1 MGTLKYDGTT
11 TDFDDRVLAHVQL
24 AVIQKLRR
32 QESFSLAW
40 LGPEAGGGRTTIWV
54 HPAANITFHFSDPV
68 IGPID
73 RAWADK
79 LIIAA
84 GSPGGMFVMDADGK
98 PIPSA
103 DTTTFG

>member
-11 TDFDDRVLAHVQL
+11 TDFEDRVLAHVQL

-40 LGPEAGGGRTTIWV
+40 VGPQAGGGRTTIWV
-54 HPAANITFHFSDPV
+54 HPAANITFHYADPV

-84 GSPGGMFVMDADGK
+84 GTPSGMFVMDVDGK
-98 PIPSA
+98 PISSS

>member
-11 TDFDDRVLAHVQL
+11 TDFEDRVLAHVQL
-24 AVIQKLRR
+24 AVVQKLRR

-40 LGPEAGGGRTTIWV
+40 LGPQAGGGRTAIWL
-54 HPAANITFHFSDPV
+54 HPAANITFHYSNPV

-79 LIIAA
+79 LIVAA
-84 GSPGGMFVMDADGK
+84 STPGGMFVVDEEGK
-98 PIPSA
+98 PVSSS
-103 DTTTFG
+103 DTTAFG